1 MIQAALYVVA
11 TPIGNRDD
19 ISTRAKEVLASVNVI
34 AAEDTRHSRILL
46 DSLEIKTP
54 LIALH
59 EHNERA
65 ASDAILKRIKQGEAI
80 ALISDAGTPL
90 LSDPGY
96 FLVRQAQE
104 ENITVIPI
112 PGACAAI
119 VALSAAGLPTD
130 RFCFEGFLSA
140 KSGPR
145 KQTLEKLQHETR
157 TLIFYEAPHR
167 ILDSLKAMQEVFGP
181 QREAV
186 IGRELTKKFET
197 IRRAPLG
204 ELVPWVTADEMQ
216 QKGEFVVLVHGAAEQ
231 EMVSEKDQEALVIL
245 KVLCEELPVAQA
257 ARMVAAITGLKKNHV
272 YDLALKI
279 KS

>member
-1 MIQAALYVVA
+1 MIQAALYIVA

-19 ISTRAKEVLASVNVI
+19 ISTRAKEVLASVQVI

-54 LIALH
+54 LMALH

-65 ASDAILKRIKQGEAI
+65 ASDTILKRIQQGEAI

-96 FLVRQAQE
+96 FLVRQAQQ

-130 RFCFEGFLSA
+130 RFCFEGFLPA
-140 KSGPR
+140 KAGPR

-167 ILDSLKAMQEVFGP
+167 ILDSLQAMQEVFGP

-186 IGRELTKKFET
+186 MGRELTKKFET

-204 ELVPWVTADEMQ
+204 ELVPWVAADAMQ

-231 EMVSEKDQEALVIL
+231 EMMSEKDQQARAIL

-257 ARMVAAITGLKKNHV
+257 ARMVAAITGLKKNYV
-272 YDLALKI
+272 YDLALGI
-279 KS
+279 KG